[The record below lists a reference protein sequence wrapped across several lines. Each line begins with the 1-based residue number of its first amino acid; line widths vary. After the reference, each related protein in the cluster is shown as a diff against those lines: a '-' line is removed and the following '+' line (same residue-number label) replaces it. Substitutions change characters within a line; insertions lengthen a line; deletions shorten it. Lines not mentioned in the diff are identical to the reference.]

1 MVNCSER
8 SIRLA
13 LWVAAASFTALA
25 LLAWPG
31 DAFSQEGGAV
41 SQKNAVTFTED
52 VAPILQQN
60 CVRCH
65 RENSIAPMSLRTY
78 EDTRPFARMMKEQV
92 TRRLM
97 PPYHYDPD
105 VGSIQDLKND
115 WRLSDDQIET
125 IAAWVDARAPEGD
138 PAAMPPQKEFAAY
151 DDWIITDYLGREPDH
166 VVESKPFSVPA
177 EGGDL
182 WWRPVVP
189 IGLDRD
195 RRVRAIET
203 RPTYPDGVQVV
214 HHAIPRLLAKNAD
227 GEWERVASFSEYA
240 MGKIGEILPDD
251 AYRVL
256 PKDGL
261 IQWDVHYYP
270 GGSAQDRTGAVVAK
284 DNVVRVGFWFYED
297 DETPQYEQD
306 LKSYAL
312 QGDIL
317 LEPGG
322 TAMTQGFHRWDHPV
336 RIDQYQAHGHVHLH
350 AMSMEAIYPDG
361 RRELLSMVTNFSAK
375 WHHSYIY
382 EDDVAPLLP
391 EGTVLVVTGWYDNTE
406 KNPLATDPS
415 LYVTRGSRTHDEM
428 SHAWLAVTHLD
439 EEGYER
445 IKAERE
451 QVLTEDEQDGQQP

>member
-52 VAPILQQN
+52 VAPILQQH

-78 EDTRPFARMMKEQV
+78 KDTRPFARMMKEQV

-125 IAAWVDARAPEGD
+125 IAAWVDDRAPEGD

-151 DDWIITDYLGREPDH
+151 DDWIIKDYLGREPDH
-166 VVESKPFSVPA
+166 VIESKPFSVPA

-189 IGLDRD
+189 TGLDRD

-214 HHAIPRLLAKNAD
+214 HHAIPRLLTKNAD

-240 MGKIGEILPDD
+240 MGKVGEILPDD

-270 GGSAQDRTGAVVAK
+270 GGSAQDRTGAVVVK
-284 DNVVRVGFWFYED
+284 DDVVRVGFWFYED

-317 LEPGG
+317 LE
-322 TAMTQGFHRWDHPV
+322 R
-336 RIDQYQAHGHVHLH
+336 
-350 AMSMEAIYPDG
+350 
-361 RRELLSMVTNFSAK
+361 
-375 WHHSYIY
+375 
-382 EDDVAPLLP
+382 
-391 EGTVLVVTGWYDNTE
+391 
-406 KNPLATDPS
+406 KN
-415 LYVTRGSRTHDEM
+415 
-428 SHAWLAVTHLD
+428 
-439 EEGYER
+439 
-445 IKAERE
+445 KN
-451 QVLTEDEQDGQQP
+451 